1 MPVIAGD
8 IYFDKVRKEY
18 GRVTALEQLDLRVA
32 AGERLVLLGP
42 SGCGKTTALRL
53 VAGLERVTSGK
64 LYLNGRLANN
74 LEPGER
80 DVAMVFQN
88 YALYPHMTVWE
99 NIAFGLQ
106 VRRVA
111 KEEIK
116 ARIKEALAILGLEG
130 LEERRPRELSGGQRQ
145 RVALA
150 RAIVKQAPYF
160 LLDEPLSN
168 LDAQLRTQARTELV
182 RLHRKL
188 NSTMIYVTHDQV
200 EAMTIGQRIAILAGG
215 VLQQV
220 DTPENI
226 YNRPANT
233 FVAKFIGNPPMNLLP
248 GIVKGNQLFLGEGL
262 KLIIPGNWSAWL
274 LGKSQNRVIM
284 GLRPED
290 VTLREEGV
298 AEGEGLPVR
307 ITWRENCGKERLY
320 YLAAGDK
327 ELTAS
332 FSEGRTEPRG
342 GELWLTIDW
351 DKVHF
356 FAEGDGNSLGYPW
369 NTRELSLKAYA

>member
-1 MPVIAGD
+1 MPAMAGE
-8 IYFDKVRKEY
+8 ILFDQVRKVY
-18 GRVTALEQLDLRVA
+18 GRVTALQQLDLKVE

-80 DVAMVFQN
+80 EVAMVFQN

-99 NIAFGLQ
+99 NIAFALQ
-106 VRRVA
+106 VRRIA

-116 ARIKEALAILGLEG
+116 ARIKMALAALDLEG

-150 RAIVKQAPYF
+150 RALVKQAPYF

-168 LDAQLRTQARTELV
+168 LDAQLRTQARSELV

-188 NSTMIYVTHDQV
+188 GSTMIYVTHDQI
-200 EAMTIGQRIAILAGG
+200 EAMSIGQRIAILANG
-215 VLQQV
+215 VLLQV

-226 YNRPANT
+226 YHRPVNT
-233 FVAKFIGNPPMNLLP
+233 FVARFIGNPPMNLLP
-248 GIVKGNQLFLGEGL
+248 GIVKGNLLFLGEGF
-262 KLIIPGNWSAWL
+262 KLIVPDNWSSWL
-274 LGKSQNRVIM
+274 LGKSQNKVIM
-284 GLRPED
+284 GVRPED
-290 VTLREEGV
+290 VILREERL

-307 ITWRENCGKERLY
+307 VTWRENCGKEKLV

-327 ELTAS
+327 EIIAS
-332 FSEGRTEPRG
+332 FSGNRVEPQG
-342 GELWLTIDW
+342 GELWLTVNW
-351 DKVHF
+351 NKVHF
-356 FAEGDGNSLGYPW
+356 FAEGEGRSLGYPW
-369 NTRELSLKAYA
+369 GTREFLLKAYA